1 MENDPS
7 EGIKE
12 MTPSEGIK
20 EMTPSEG
27 IKEDW
32 QDFVVTPTDGKPDD
46 LPVEIILDVVT
57 PTLDPSEGIM
67 YGHS

>member
-7 EGIKE
+7 EGIRE

-20 EMTPSEG
+20 DG
-27 IKEDW
+27 W

-57 PTLDPSEGIM
+57 PTLDPTEGIM

>member
-1 MENDPS
+1 
-7 EGIKE
+7 

-20 EMTPSEG
+20 DG
-27 IKEDW
+27 W

-57 PTLDPSEGIM
+57 PTLDPTEGIM